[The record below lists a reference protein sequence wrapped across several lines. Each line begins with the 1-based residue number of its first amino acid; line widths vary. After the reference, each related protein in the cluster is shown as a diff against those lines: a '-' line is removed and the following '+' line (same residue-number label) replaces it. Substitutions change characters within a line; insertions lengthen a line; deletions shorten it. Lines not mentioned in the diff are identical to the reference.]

1 MVWRSGGG
9 FGPPLAFSIRG
20 IKMAFYEFTDEEN
33 VVFKS
38 LYIRMNV
45 VGILMVLV
53 GVALI
58 LLGMIRYP
66 LSGEMLLLVANGL
79 ILFGMGFL
87 TFRSSKRFK
96 KIVDTEGH
104 DITYLMEAMNDLKRL
119 YTLIVAL
126 IASVFVF
133 FLVTWA
139 LVGG

>member
-1 MVWRSGGG
+1 
-9 FGPPLAFSIRG
+9 
-20 IKMAFYEFTDEEN
+20 MAFYEFTDEEN

-38 LYIRMNV
+38 LYTRMNI

-66 LSGEMLLLVANGL
+66 LSVEMLLLVANGL